1 MSPVPT
7 GPSVIEL
14 LNIIPDEVFPH
25 QLIYIAGHITFL
37 NTSRDNTTCDANFVY
52 VSVNMSDTTKW
63 GLVGG
68 RFKCFLNLSVG
79 KNTVQFH
86 CDDDKEVVQVITC
99 YFTPRRALNR
109 VKFVYIKC
117 KDTPGEFQTLN
128 NSADNSMERAL
139 KLLHFNSL
147 LCQLYFA
154 ECLVA
159 AGFSRTTFSL
169 APLEV
174 LETELTEFE
183 SLTDDFLEKNNK
195 IFGYFYEELERKGK
209 MEEDVKIMGILG
221 CTR

>member
-25 QLIYIAGHITFL
+25 QLIYIAGHIT
-37 NTSRDNTTCDANFVY
+37 SINTTRDANFVY

-128 NSADNSMERAL
+128 NSDNSMERAL